1 MSRRRVQLTVRLEPD
16 VVKAAK
22 ERAAHMKISLSAAVA
37 EAAKESL
44 LSSYRSE
51 RETEILKAV
60 ERNVFALRRL
70 DQRVNFELRVL
81 KEMLGLGMRSFFNHT
96 PAVPEPEK
104 SAALLSGKI
113 RFAKYLDLLARNLHG
128 GDSVLGDVPALDY
141 VDANEAVAAPAEP
154 AREGNGAATPMRIA
168 ASEETPIHPEGD
180 APRDNSNWGLFDQTY
195 GTPQHSSTPTPSKRA
210 NHR

>member
-1 MSRRRVQLTVRLEPD
+1 MSGRRVQLTVRLESD

-22 ERAAHMKISLSAAVA
+22 ERAAHMKMSLSAAVA

-44 LSSYRSE
+44 ISSYRSE

-60 ERNVFALRRL
+60 ERNFYAVRRL
-70 DQRVNFELRVL
+70 DQRVSFELRVL

-128 GDSVLGDVPALDY
+128 GDSVLGDVPSLDY
-141 VDANEAVAAPAEP
+141 VDGNDVVPTPTEP
-154 AREGNGAATPMRIA
+154 PQKENTASTPMRIT
-168 ASEETPIHPEGD
+168 ASEETLIHPKGE
-180 APRDNSNWGLFDQTY
+180 APRDSSNWGLFDQTQ
-195 GTPQHSSTPTPSKRA
+195 GTPHHSSTAPTKRA
-210 NHR
+210 HHR

>member
-1 MSRRRVQLTVRLEPD
+1 MSERRIQLTVRVEAAVL
-16 VVKAAK
+16 KAAK
-22 ERAAHMKISLSAAVA
+22 ERAGHMNTSVSAAIA

-60 ERNVFALRRL
+60 ERNFHAVRRL
-70 DQRVNFELRVL
+70 DQQVNFELRVL

-113 RFAKYLDLLARNLHG
+113 RFNKYLDLLARNLHG
-128 GDSVLGDVPALDY
+128 GDSVLRDVPALDY
-141 VDANEAVAAPAEP
+141 VDANEAPAEP
-154 AREGNGAATPMRIA
+154 ARKGEGAATPTCIA
-168 ASEETPIHPEGD
+168 ASEETPIHPKGD
-180 APRDNSNWGLFDQTY
+180 APRDDSNWGLFDQTQ
-195 GTPQHSSTPTPSKRA
+195 GTPQHSSARPSNHA